1 MTQFWY
7 DRYYDDG
14 NICTSQYCSNILT
27 IYIYM
32 HYDVNDTTYV
42 VNWLSDDTDYTLEY

>member
-1 MTQFWY
+1 MIVTMMMVIY
-7 DRYYDDG
+7 AHHSTVVIY
-14 NICTSQYCSNILT
+14 SL
-27 IYIYM
+27 YIYM